1 MKDNVFGSI
10 DDIDAALDLQFGKVA
25 NEPEE
30 KEKELDDINN
40 TEEIET
46 ENEVESPSDTDIGT
60 EKPQNEQEE
69 VQEEKPQDNVVDKS
83 KSQKEYAF
91 SKLRTEN
98 SNLKKERDDYK
109 SNSDFLEGLA
119 KDYGYSDVA
128 KFQEAIKQARYEKEA
143 QAKGYDPELYK
154 KSMEQEARIKELE
167 KQREQDIFDRKIE
180 KFKNA
185 LETASSTYDVSEDEI
200 FNRLESAG
208 ISVDELLSISNPKTY
223 LDGVL
228 VDKIQNKAKQN
239 QIDDIK
245 NMKNLVEDKN
255 EQNSSPNRITIDS
268 LLKDD
273 LAKYKADNF
282 L

>member
-1 MKDNVFGSI
+1 MKNDVFGSI

-25 NEPEE
+25 NEPEIEEE
-30 KEKELDDINN
+30 KEADNEN
-40 TEEIET
+40 TEET
-46 ENEVESPSDTDIGT
+46 EVETTSEENDVET
-60 EKPQNEQEE
+60 KPQEE
-69 VQEEKPQDNVVDKS
+69 TGEAQEEKPQNNIVDKAS
-83 KSQKEYAF
+83 AQKEYAF

-109 SNSDFLEGLA
+109 SNSDFLESLA
-119 KDYGYSDVA
+119 KDYGYDDVS
-128 KFQEAIKQARYEKEA
+128 KFQEAIKLARYEKEA

-154 KSMEQEARIKELE
+154 KTMEQEARIKELE
-167 KQREQDIFDRKIE
+167 RQREQELFDRKIE
-180 KFKNA
+180 KFKEA
-185 LETASSTYDVSEDEI
+185 LEFASNTYGVSEDEI

-228 VDKIQNKAKQN
+228 VDKIQDKAKQS

-245 NMKNLVEDKN
+245 NMKSLVEDKN
-255 EQNSSPNRITIDS
+255 EQGSAPDGITIDS

>member
-1 MKDNVFGSI
+1 MKNDVFGSI

-25 NEPEE
+25 NEPEIEEE
-30 KEKELDDINN
+30 KEADNEN
-40 TEEIET
+40 TEETEVETTSEENDIET
-46 ENEVESPSDTDIGT
+46 
-60 EKPQNEQEE
+60 KPQEE
-69 VQEEKPQDNVVDKS
+69 TGETQEEKPQNNIVDKAS
-83 KSQKEYAF
+83 AQKEYAF

-109 SNSDFLEGLA
+109 SNSDFLESLA
-119 KDYGYSDVA
+119 KDYGYDDVS
-128 KFQEAIKQARYEKEA
+128 KFQEAIKLARYEKEA

-154 KSMEQEARIKELE
+154 KTMEQEARIKELE
-167 KQREQDIFDRKIE
+167 RQREQELFDRKIE
-180 KFKNA
+180 KFKEA
-185 LETASSTYDVSEDEI
+185 LEFASNTYGVSEDEI

-228 VDKIQNKAKQN
+228 VDKIQYKAKQS

-245 NMKNLVEDKN
+245 NMKSLVEDKN
-255 EQNSSPNRITIDS
+255 EQGSAPDGITIDS

>member
-1 MKDNVFGSI
+1 MKNDVFGSI

-25 NEPEE
+25 NEPEIEEE
-30 KEKELDDINN
+30 KEADNEN
-40 TEEIET
+40 TEETEVETTSEENDIET
-46 ENEVESPSDTDIGT
+46 
-60 EKPQNEQEE
+60 KPQEE
-69 VQEEKPQDNVVDKS
+69 TEETQEEKPQNNIVDKAS
-83 KSQKEYAF
+83 AQKEYAF

-109 SNSDFLEGLA
+109 SNSDFLESLA
-119 KDYGYSDVA
+119 KDYGYDDVS
-128 KFQEAIKQARYEKEA
+128 KFQEAIKLARYEKEA

-154 KSMEQEARIKELE
+154 KTMEQEARIKELE
-167 KQREQDIFDRKIE
+167 RQREQELFDRKIE
-180 KFKNA
+180 KFKEA
-185 LETASSTYDVSEDEI
+185 LEFASNTYGVSEDEI

-208 ISVDELLSISNPKTY
+208 VSVDELLSISNPKTY

-228 VDKIQNKAKQN
+228 VDKIRDKAKQS

-245 NMKNLVEDKN
+245 NMKSLVEDKN
-255 EQNSSPNRITIDS
+255 EQGSAPDGITIDS

>member
-1 MKDNVFGSI
+1 MKNDVFGSI

-25 NEPEE
+25 NEPEIEEE
-30 KEKELDDINN
+30 KEADNEN
-40 TEEIET
+40 TEET
-46 ENEVESPSDTDIGT
+46 EVETTSEENDVET
-60 EKPQNEQEE
+60 KPQEE
-69 VQEEKPQDNVVDKS
+69 TGETQEEKPQNNIVDKAS
-83 KSQKEYAF
+83 AQKEYAF

-109 SNSDFLEGLA
+109 SNSDFLESLA
-119 KDYGYSDVA
+119 KDYGYDDVS
-128 KFQEAIKQARYEKEA
+128 KFQEAIKLARYEKEA

-154 KSMEQEARIKELE
+154 KTMEQEARIKELE
-167 KQREQDIFDRKIE
+167 RQREQELFDRKIE
-180 KFKNA
+180 KFKEA
-185 LETASSTYDVSEDEI
+185 LEFASNTYGVSEDEI

-228 VDKIQNKAKQN
+228 VDKIQDKAKQS

-245 NMKNLVEDKN
+245 NMKSLVEDKN
-255 EQNSSPNRITIDS
+255 EQGSAPDGITIDS

>member
-1 MKDNVFGSI
+1 MKNDVFGSI

-25 NEPEE
+25 NEPEIEEE
-30 KEKELDDINN
+30 KEADNEN
-40 TEEIET
+40 TEET
-46 ENEVESPSDTDIGT
+46 EVETTSEENNVGT
-60 EKPQNEQEE
+60 KPQEE
-69 VQEEKPQDNVVDKS
+69 TGETQEEKPQNNIVDKAS
-83 KSQKEYAF
+83 AQKEYAF

-109 SNSDFLEGLA
+109 SNSDFLESLA
-119 KDYGYSDVA
+119 KDYGYDDVS
-128 KFQEAIKQARYEKEA
+128 KFQDAIKLARYEKEA

-154 KSMEQEARIKELE
+154 KTMEQEARIKELE
-167 KQREQDIFDRKIE
+167 RQREQELFDRKIE
-180 KFKNA
+180 KFKEA
-185 LETASSTYDVSEDEI
+185 LEFASNTYGVSEDEI

-208 ISVDELLSISNPKTY
+208 VSVDELLSISNPKTY

-228 VDKIQNKAKQN
+228 VDKIRDKAKQS

-245 NMKNLVEDKN
+245 NMKSLVEDKN
-255 EQNSSPNRITIDS
+255 EQGSAPDGITIDS

>member
-1 MKDNVFGSI
+1 MKNDVFGSI

-25 NEPEE
+25 NEPETEEE
-30 KEKELDDINN
+30 KEADNEN
-40 TEEIET
+40 TEET
-46 ENEVESPSDTDIGT
+46 EVETTSEENDVET
-60 EKPQNEQEE
+60 KPQEE
-69 VQEEKPQDNVVDKS
+69 TGETQEEKPQNNIVDKAS
-83 KSQKEYAF
+83 AQKEYAF

-109 SNSDFLEGLA
+109 SNSDFLESLA
-119 KDYGYSDVA
+119 KDYGYDDVS
-128 KFQEAIKQARYEKEA
+128 KFQEAIKLARYEKEA

-154 KSMEQEARIKELE
+154 KTMEQEARIKELE
-167 KQREQDIFDRKIE
+167 RQREQELFDRKIE
-180 KFKNA
+180 KFKEA
-185 LETASSTYDVSEDEI
+185 LEFASNTYGVSEDEI

-208 ISVDELLSISNPKTY
+208 VSVDELLSISNPKTY

-228 VDKIQNKAKQN
+228 VDKIRDKAKQS

-245 NMKNLVEDKN
+245 NMKSLVEDKN
-255 EQNSSPNRITIDS
+255 EQGSAPDGITIDS

>member
-1 MKDNVFGSI
+1 MKNDVFGSI

-25 NEPEE
+25 NEPEIEEE
-30 KEKELDDINN
+30 KEADNEN
-40 TEEIET
+40 TEETEVETTSEENDIET
-46 ENEVESPSDTDIGT
+46 
-60 EKPQNEQEE
+60 KPQEE
-69 VQEEKPQDNVVDKS
+69 TGETQEEKPQNNIVDKAS
-83 KSQKEYAF
+83 AQKEYAF

-109 SNSDFLEGLA
+109 SNSDFLESLA
-119 KDYGYSDVA
+119 KDYGYDDVS
-128 KFQEAIKQARYEKEA
+128 KFQEAIKLARYEKEA

-154 KSMEQEARIKELE
+154 KTMEQEARIKELE
-167 KQREQDIFDRKIE
+167 RQREQELFDRKIE
-180 KFKNA
+180 KFKEA
-185 LETASSTYDVSEDEI
+185 LEFASNTYGVSEDEI

-228 VDKIQNKAKQN
+228 VDKIQDKAKQS

-245 NMKNLVEDKN
+245 NMKSLVEDKN
-255 EQNSSPNRITIDS
+255 EQGSAPDGITIDS

>member
-1 MKDNVFGSI
+1 MKNDVFGSI

-25 NEPEE
+25 NEPEIEEE
-30 KEKELDDINN
+30 KEADNEN
-40 TEEIET
+40 TEETEVETTSEENDIET
-46 ENEVESPSDTDIGT
+46 
-60 EKPQNEQEE
+60 KPQEE
-69 VQEEKPQDNVVDKS
+69 TGETQEEKPQNNIVDKAS
-83 KSQKEYAF
+83 AQKEYAF

-109 SNSDFLEGLA
+109 SNSDFLESLA
-119 KDYGYSDVA
+119 KDYGYDDVS
-128 KFQEAIKQARYEKEA
+128 KFQEAIKLARYEKEA

-154 KSMEQEARIKELE
+154 KTMEQEARIKELE
-167 KQREQDIFDRKIE
+167 RQREQELFDRKIE
-180 KFKNA
+180 KFKEA
-185 LETASSTYDVSEDEI
+185 LEFASNTYGVSEDEI

-228 VDKIQNKAKQN
+228 VDKIRDKAKQS

-245 NMKNLVEDKN
+245 NMKSLVEDKN
-255 EQNSSPNRITIDS
+255 EQGSAPDGITIDS

>member
-1 MKDNVFGSI
+1 MKNDVFGSI

-25 NEPEE
+25 NEPEIEEE
-30 KEKELDDINN
+30 KEADNEN
-40 TEEIET
+40 TEETEVETTSEENDIET
-46 ENEVESPSDTDIGT
+46 
-60 EKPQNEQEE
+60 KPQEE
-69 VQEEKPQDNVVDKS
+69 TGETQEEKPQNNIVDKAS
-83 KSQKEYAF
+83 AQKEYAF

-109 SNSDFLEGLA
+109 SNSDFLESLA
-119 KDYGYSDVA
+119 KDYGYDDVS
-128 KFQEAIKQARYEKEA
+128 KFQEAIKLARYEKEA

-154 KSMEQEARIKELE
+154 KTMEQEARIKELE
-167 KQREQDIFDRKIE
+167 RQREQELFDRKIE
-180 KFKNA
+180 KFKEA
-185 LETASSTYDVSEDEI
+185 LEFASNTYGVSEDEI

-208 ISVDELLSISNPKTY
+208 VSVDELLSISNPKTY

-228 VDKIQNKAKQN
+228 VDKIQDKAKQS

-245 NMKNLVEDKN
+245 NMKSLVEDKN
-255 EQNSSPNRITIDS
+255 EQGSAPDGITIDS

>member
-1 MKDNVFGSI
+1 MKNDVFGSI

-25 NEPEE
+25 NEPEIEEE
-30 KEKELDDINN
+30 KEADNEN
-40 TEEIET
+40 TEETEVETTSEENDIET
-46 ENEVESPSDTDIGT
+46 
-60 EKPQNEQEE
+60 KPQEE
-69 VQEEKPQDNVVDKS
+69 TGETQEEKPQNNIVDKAS
-83 KSQKEYAF
+83 AQKEYAF

-109 SNSDFLEGLA
+109 SNSDFLESLA
-119 KDYGYSDVA
+119 KDYGYDDVS
-128 KFQEAIKQARYEKEA
+128 KFQEAVKLARYEKEA

-154 KSMEQEARIKELE
+154 KTMEQEARIKELE
-167 KQREQDIFDRKIE
+167 RQREQELFDRKIE
-180 KFKNA
+180 KFKEA
-185 LETASSTYDVSEDEI
+185 LEFASNTYGVSEDEI

-208 ISVDELLSISNPKTY
+208 VSVDELLSISNPKTY

-228 VDKIQNKAKQN
+228 VDKIRDKAKQS

-245 NMKNLVEDKN
+245 NMKSLVEDKN
-255 EQNSSPNRITIDS
+255 EQGSAPDGITIDS

>member
-1 MKDNVFGSI
+1 MKNDVFGSI

-25 NEPEE
+25 NEPEIEEE
-30 KEKELDDINN
+30 KEADNEN
-40 TEEIET
+40 TEETEVETTSEENDIET
-46 ENEVESPSDTDIGT
+46 
-60 EKPQNEQEE
+60 KPQEE
-69 VQEEKPQDNVVDKS
+69 TGETQEEKPQNNIVDKAS
-83 KSQKEYAF
+83 AQKEYAF

-109 SNSDFLEGLA
+109 SNSDFLESLA
-119 KDYGYSDVA
+119 KDYGYDDVS
-128 KFQEAIKQARYEKEA
+128 KFQEAIKLARYEKEA

-154 KSMEQEARIKELE
+154 KTMEQEARIKELE
-167 KQREQDIFDRKIE
+167 RQREQELFDRKIE
-180 KFKNA
+180 KFKEA
-185 LETASSTYDVSEDEI
+185 LEFASNTYGVSEDEI

-208 ISVDELLSISNPKTY
+208 VSVDELLSISNPKTY

-228 VDKIQNKAKQN
+228 VDKIRDKAKQS

-245 NMKNLVEDKN
+245 NMKSLVEDKN
-255 EQNSSPNRITIDS
+255 EQGSAPDGITIDS